1 MRKLTLVFTLII
13 FSNHLFSK
21 MNDCIVNYPLTFL
34 IDEEDCNGDF
44 NGNAYLDDCLNCVG
58 GNTGQQPCV
67 PLNPDVELNFSNNQC
82 GALSDIVLDVSQ
94 SPNQPDM
101 ENLIITTTNG
111 QYDFS
116 SLSIGDVVGEAK
128 KWIIGQENC
137 EVVIWND
144 EPISVEAP
152 PFVELNIAKSDPGI
166 KGDTVS
172 GATKPAEL
180 ETGVTIQVPLFV
192 EEGEKIKVDT
202 RSGEYSGRV

>member
-1 MRKLTLVFTLII
+1 MTVEMSYLYSDGEQWHF
-13 FSNHLFSK
+13 
-21 MNDCIVNYPLTFL
+21 MN
-34 IDEEDCNGDF
+34 
-44 NGNAYLDDCLNCVG
+44 
-58 GNTGQQPCV
+58 
-67 PLNPDVELNFSNNQC
+67 
-82 GALSDIVLDVSQ
+82 
-94 SPNQPDM
+94 
-101 ENLIITTTNG
+101 
-111 QYDFS
+111 S
-116 SLSIGDVVGEAK
+116 STYEQIGINKDVVGDAK

>member
-1 MRKLTLVFTLII
+1 MKISTSQFRNGLKII
-13 FSNHLFSK
+13 I
-21 MNDCIVNYPLTFL
+21 ND
-34 IDEEDCNGDF
+34 
-44 NGNAYLDDCLNCVG
+44 
-58 GNTGQQPCV
+58 QPCSILEHEFHKPGKGQAV
-67 PLNPDVELNFSNNQC
+67 MRVKFR
-82 GALSDIVLDVSQ
+82 
-94 SPNQPDM
+94 
-101 ENLIITTTNG
+101 NLITGKVIDKTYKSGESVEGADVMTVEMSYLYSDGEQWHFMN
-111 QYDFS
+111 
-116 SLSIGDVVGEAK
+116 SLTYEQIGINREVVGDTK